1 MARLFIA
8 LEIPEAIALK
18 LSMLQGGIP
27 GARWMTASDYH
38 ITLRFMGEVDPG
50 QEEQLREELSRVHH
64 QPLTISIKGVGIFGS
79 KNPRAIFAT
88 IEPTDALMQLQKQLE
103 RTMQLIGLEPEHRKF
118 TPHITLA
125 RLNRCRIAS
134 VELFCVDH
142 NLTVREEFIASG
154 FALYS
159 AKGSTGGGPYVIE
172 EHYDFEG

>member
-1 MARLFIA
+1 MARLFTA

-27 GARWMTASDYH
+27 GARWIEASDYH
-38 ITLRFMGEVDPG
+38 ITLRYMGDVDPG
-50 QEEQLREELSRVHH
+50 QEEQIRAELSRVHH
-64 QPLTISIKGVGIFGS
+64 QPLAVSIKGLGVFGS

-88 IEPTDALMQLQKQLE
+88 IEANEPLMQLQKQLE
-103 RTMQLIGLEPEHRKF
+103 RTMQLIGLEVEQRKF

-125 RLNRCRIAS
+125 RLSRARVAS

-142 NLTVREEFIASG
+142 NLTIREDFIASG

-159 AKGSTGGGPYVIE
+159 AKGSTGGGPYVVE
-172 EHYDFEG
+172 ERYNFEG